1 MSRFFV
7 FSNLQGWKSGDFPAN
22 AFMSI
27 GIADHVELPTGELL
41 ISAQLA
47 TDGEIDYAV
56 DGLIAELE
64 SVRRAAKTRIKADN
78 ARVRNDVTKRL
89 DERGQ

>member
-7 FSNLQGWKSGDFPAN
+7 FSNLQDWKSGDFPAD

-27 GIADHVELPTGELL
+27 GIADHVALPTGQLL
-41 ISAQLA
+41 ITAQLA
-47 TDGEIDYAV
+47 TDVEIDYAV

-64 SVRRAAKTRIKADN
+64 NVRRAAKTRINSDN
-78 ARVRNDVTKRL
+78 SRVRNDVTKRL
-89 DERGQ
+89 EERDQ